1 MRRSRNLIRIIST
14 ASCVGISTA
23 HPTLPEFSLS
33 EGSSAAFCMLFAEF
47 CWSYLTMVNITT
59 VRNVFA
65 KIFGVVSTII
75 NVTVFVCHRII
86 SPQRGDNS
94 MVCATTQEVVVEE

>member
-1 MRRSRNLIRIIST
+1 
-14 ASCVGISTA
+14 
-23 HPTLPEFSLS
+23 
-33 EGSSAAFCMLFAEF
+33 
-47 CWSYLTMVNITT
+47 MVNITT
-59 VRNVFA
+59 VRNAFA